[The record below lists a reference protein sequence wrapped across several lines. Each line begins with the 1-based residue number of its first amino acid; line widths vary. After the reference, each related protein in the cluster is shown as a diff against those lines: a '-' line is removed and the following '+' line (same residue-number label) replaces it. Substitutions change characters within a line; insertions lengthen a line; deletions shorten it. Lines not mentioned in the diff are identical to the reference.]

1 MRCLTWMIFLPAH
14 EANYPIILLVHRVN
28 YPFFY
33 YLCEKVKFMV
43 RRKLFWKL
51 LNHLQKKEFSIITG
65 ARQTGKS
72 TILRQIEAHCRENSM
87 PVVFLNLENKT
98 ILSELNQ
105 SPVNLLKFLPESGQ
119 RVVALVDEIQYLD
132 DPSNFLKFL
141 YDEYTATVKVIATG
155 SSAFYIDSRFTDSLA
170 GRKRLFHL
178 YTCTFDECLELTEKA
193 TLLEELVNIRSR
205 PDYKSTQIE
214 LLRIE
219 WEKYMLYGGYP
230 AIVTE
235 PDIQEKIYR
244 LQEIRDSFV
253 KRDMLESGVQ
263 NETAFY
269 KLFQLLASQTGNLIN
284 VNELSSSLQIKNET
298 VDNYLTILR
307 KCFHISLI
315 KPYFN
320 NLRKE
325 LTKMQKV
332 YILDTGMRNCLVNNF
347 QPIAQRPDKGELW
360 ENTVFKLLSE
370 INDSDEIKYW
380 RTTAGNEVDFVL
392 AQNEHTVAVEAKFN
406 KLQVKP
412 VKYKVF
418 TSNYPH
424 IKLRFFWMEPFD
436 EEFFRR
442 II

>member
-1 MRCLTWMIFLPAH
+1 
-14 EANYPIILLVHRVN
+14 
-28 YPFFY
+28 
-33 YLCEKVKFMV
+33 MV

-72 TILRQIEAHCRENSM
+72 TILRQIEDHCRENSL

-105 SPVNLLKFLPESGQ
+105 SPVNLLKFLPESVQ

-132 DPSNFLKFL
+132 DPSNFLKL
-141 YDEYTATVKVIATG
+141 VYDEYAAKVKIIATG
-155 SSAFYIDSRFTDSLA
+155 SSAFYIDKRFTDSLA
-170 GRKRLFHL
+170 GRKRLFYL
-178 YTCTFDECLELTEKA
+178 YTCSFDECLEITEK
-193 TLLEELVNIRSR
+193 TLLLEELINIRSR

-214 LLRIE
+214 LLKIE

-235 PDIQEKIYR
+235 PDLQEKIFR
-244 LQEIRDSFV
+244 LKEIRDSFV
-253 KRDMLESGVQ
+253 KRDILESGVQ
-263 NETAFY
+263 NEAAFY

-307 KCFHISLI
+307 KCFHVILI
-315 KPYFN
+315 KPYFS

-325 LTKMQKV
+325 LTKMQKI
-332 YILDTGMRNCLVNNF
+332 YMLDNGMRNCLINNF
-347 QPIAQRPDKGELW
+347 QPISQRPDKGELW
-360 ENTVFKLLSE
+360 ENTAFKMLAE
-370 INDSDEIKYW
+370 IYEQDEIKYW
-380 RTTAGNEVDFVL
+380 RTTAGNEVDFIISQDDNAL
-392 AQNEHTVAVEAKFN
+392 AFEAKFSQS
-406 KLQVKP
+406 QVKP
-412 VKYKVF
+412 EKYKLF
-418 TSNYPH
+418 ALNYPQ
-424 IKLRFFWMEPFD
+424 IKLNFLWMEPFW

-442 II
+442 ITLSTTPFPLFDKPSSSDPNS

>member
-1 MRCLTWMIFLPAH
+1 
-14 EANYPIILLVHRVN
+14 
-28 YPFFY
+28 
-33 YLCEKVKFMV
+33 MV

-72 TILRQIEAHCRENSM
+72 TILRQIEDHCRENSM

-105 SPVNLLKFLPESGQ
+105 SPVNLLKFLPDSEQ

-141 YDEYTATVKVIATG
+141 YDEYAAKVKIIATG

-178 YTCTFDECLELTEKA
+178 YTCSFDECLELTEKT
-193 TLLEELVNIRSR
+193 TLLEELTNIRSR

-235 PDIQEKIYR
+235 PDMQEKIYR
-244 LQEIRDSFV
+244 LREIRDSFV
-253 KRDMLESGVQ
+253 KRDILESGVQ

-315 KPYFN
+315 KPYFS

-332 YILDTGMRNCLVNNF
+332 YILDTGMRNCLLNNF
-347 QPIAQRPDKGELW
+347 QAITQRHDKGELW
-360 ENTVFKLLSE
+360 ENTVFKLLAE
-370 INDSDEIKYW
+370 INESDEIKYW

-392 AQNEHTVAVEAKFN
+392 AHYEHPIAVEAKFN

-412 VKYKVF
+412 EKYKLF
-418 TSNYPH
+418 TSNYPQ
-424 IKLRFFWMEPFD
+424 IKLNFLWMEPFD
-436 EEFFRR
+436 EEFFRALL
-442 II
+442 